1 MARLAR
7 RSLRIKDLPIFSL
20 SQSFRDLADTERLGA
35 DGWGLGFGIDRIEID
50 RGGRFGNRWVVKGI
64 WGAIK
69 FRIGWWDCWG
79 GAKGNQTVDPS
90 PEISPRT
97 MYAACKS
104 PHHNLHQP
112 YQAIISKQDEQD
124 ATICT
129 LLTSASTFPS
139 ASFRLVENKSPSK

>member
-35 DGWGLGFGIDRIEID
+35 DGWGRGFGIRIEID

-64 WGAIK
+64 WGATK
-69 FRIGWWDCWG
+69 FRISWWDCWG

-90 PEISPRT
+90 PEISPKNNVRR
-97 MYAACKS
+97 MQIPPS
-104 PHHNLHQP
+104 
-112 YQAIISKQDEQD
+112 
-124 ATICT
+124 
-129 LLTSASTFPS
+129 TSTSHI
-139 ASFRLVENKSPSK
+139 K